1 MKISRLVGGI
11 ILSALMIVSCAS
23 AIMVYVEPHQI
34 NSGDEL
40 RVYFNDLPDG
50 PHLSLAVEMMM
61 DAVPGGE
68 FSFITSNITMPF
80 ELADGTVS
88 CTNQNTD
95 YNTIL
100 LYEWDESEPEDSH
113 LISVS
118 GYSVN
123 GVFTKSLP
131 YDEKSGTWQLDL
143 GGTVLDRKSNVVT
156 SFTIAGTKVSGDSD
170 SVIPF
175 RVYSSEPGTIKIT
188 IMADGAVVFVDQI
201 TIGNPTSK
209 TGNIYVSTI
218 PSGAN
223 VFIDGILYGTTPR
236 IIKEV
241 PPGDRVV
248 KITMQ
253 GYSDYQKTVRVTAS
267 RLVTMTGIRLEA
279 TSGSISVSSIPW
291 NADVYLDSVL
301 VGQTPVTIENVA
313 PGTYQIKVSK
323 TGYKDYLT
331 TVQVVDGKPV
341 KIGTIRLWRDRPFTA
356 FNQLVSSE
364 DTCKDAD
371 NQEDRTVAFNQQ
383 ITSFN
388 QPDYGSREELLQSA
402 FDRFRALKST

>member
-1 MKISRLVGGI
+1 MQMYRLLGGI
-11 ILSALMIVSCAS
+11 VLSTLLLVSCAS
-23 AIMVYVEPHQI
+23 AILVYVEPHQI

-40 RVYFNDLPDG
+40 RVYVNDLPDNTK
-50 PHLSLAVEMMM
+50 LSLAIEMMM

-68 FSFITSNITMPF
+68 FSFETSNITMPF
-80 ELADGTVS
+80 QLADGS
-88 CTNQNTD
+88 ISFRNQNTD

-100 LYEWDESEPEDSH
+100 LYEWDDYSEPDDSH
-113 LISVS
+113 LISIS
-118 GYSVN
+118 GYSTN
-123 GVFTKSLP
+123 GVYTKSLP
-131 YDEKSGTWQLDL
+131 FQIEAGTWELNL
-143 GGTVLDRKSNVVT
+143 GGTVQDRKSNVVT
-156 SFTIAGTKVSGDSD
+156 SFTISGTKISGDLD

-175 RVYSSEPGTIKIT
+175 QVYSTEPGTVKIT
-188 IMADGAVVFVDQI
+188 IMADDVVVFADQI

-223 VFIDGILYGTTPR
+223 VFIDGVLYGTTPR

-253 GYSDYQKTVRVTAS
+253 GYRDYQKTVKVTAS

-291 NADVYLDSVL
+291 NADVFLDTVL
-301 VGQTPVTIENVA
+301 VGQTPITIDNVA

-323 TGYKDYLT
+323 TGYKDYTT
-331 TVQVVDGKPV
+331 TVQVIDGKPV
-341 KIGTIRLWRDRPFTA
+341 RLGTIRLWRDRPFPV

-364 DTCKDAD
+364 DTYKDA
-371 NQEDRTVAFNQQ
+371 EDQGDLVA
-383 ITSFN
+383 SFS

-402 FDRFRALKST
+402 FDRFRALKTT